1 MYNDGVTKPSKNTI
15 RRIISAL
22 AGTRRKVV
30 TLYDLSNLI
39 GVYPDVLG
47 DTLAY
52 FYPLIRLDPD
62 YNIRDLGEKFR
73 EYLATPL
80 EPNKK
85 KAVVPRKDTVAS
97 TELKGYSSTMDYIY
111 KKLTS
116 VSGLIDAS
124 IVLTD
129 HDLRLMMKLIER
141 DRRRLK
147 KNKAGK

>member
-1 MYNDGVTKPSKNTI
+1 MAKPSKNTI

-39 GVYPDVLG
+39 GVYPDVLS

-62 YNIRDLGEKFR
+62 YNVRGLGEKFR
-73 EYLATPL
+73 EYLATPF

-85 KAVVPRKDTVAS
+85 KAAVARKDTVAS
-97 TELKGYSSTMDYIY
+97 AELKGYSSTMDYIY

-116 VSGLIDAS
+116 VSGLIDTS

>member
-1 MYNDGVTKPSKNTI
+1 MAKPSKNTI

-62 YNIRDLGEKFR
+62 YNVRDLGEKFR

-85 KAVVPRKDTVAS
+85 KASVARKDTVAS
-97 TELKGYSSTMDYIY
+97 AEFKGYSSTMDYIY

-116 VSGLIDAS
+116 VSGLIDTS